1 VVGPPRYRRWPVARD
16 LVLTLAILLLTS
28 GCLVTSSSDP
38 EPRGPLVAQDVVRLD
53 LSEPP
58 TREEAGFAEGR
69 NSLILER
76 VGDAIDVELTLPTG
90 VLKTDAFGVV
100 LAEPVGETAADHA
113 VEVVLNR
120 RLPDLDAVRSELLE
134 EADVLGLDP
143 ADIERFADE
152 VANPP
157 SDTDNR
163 VLTGTHPQP
172 PETSV
177 EARYSNAGGGWV
189 LNYSFSFPGSS

>member
-1 VVGPPRYRRWPVARD
+1 VVAPPRYRKWPVARD

-28 GCLVTSSSDP
+28 GCLTTNSSDP

-53 LSEPP
+53 LREPP

-90 VLKTDAFGVV
+90 VLKTDAFGVN
-100 LAEPVGETAADHA
+100 LLGPLGDAPGGRAFEVG
-113 VEVVLNR
+113 LNR
-120 RLPDLDAVRSELLE
+120 RLPDVGAVRTELLE

-143 ADIERFADE
+143 ADIELFADE
-152 VANPP
+152 VGNPP

-172 PETSV
+172 PEASV
-177 EARYSNAGGGWV
+177 EVRYSNAGGGWV
-189 LNYSFSFPGSS
+189 LSYSFIFPGSS